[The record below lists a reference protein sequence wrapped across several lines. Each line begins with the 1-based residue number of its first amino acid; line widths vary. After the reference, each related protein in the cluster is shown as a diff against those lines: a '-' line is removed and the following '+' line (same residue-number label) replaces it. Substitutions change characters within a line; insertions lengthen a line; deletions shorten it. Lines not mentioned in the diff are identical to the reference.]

1 MVRRWLLRHL
11 TFYRLH
17 AAYFL
22 VLACV
27 GAGLLWF
34 CRRRE
39 RVGGSDGSPK
49 LLDCVFAAVSALT
62 VTGLLTVR
70 VGDFST
76 LGMLVLLIL
85 MLLGS
90 HVFTSLLPLYVRR
103 FHFSRS
109 PTHERQQ
116 VEKHCDTRQVQDK
129 YLIAAY
135 MSLEHKALITLC
147 WLVPAYFVGVQLL
160 GFLAISCYIA
170 VGPPEVREVLQRESV
185 NATFYGFFSTIAAF
199 SNAGM
204 TPLDENLISF
214 PDPALLLPMSMLILS
229 GNTMFAPSMRFI
241 IWCLYRCTRE
251 KNPQKQVYEYLLM
264 YPRKCF
270 THLFPQVHTVW
281 LLITVVAFNAIDFVT
296 FRSLDWNSAA
306 LKGMRT
312 MDKLMAGLFQS
323 INTRSAGMNVF
334 ILHELSAAT
343 LLLYAAMMSLYYESD
358 LCIYRVKSWET
369 DQVQD
374 NKLSVQYRKLLSRD
388 SAYLFLCILLI
399 CTLETRKIST
409 DPLNYS
415 VFNIV
420 FEVISAYGNVGMSM
434 GYSCAL
440 TKEENVTHS
449 CEDVPYSLSGKWSA
463 NSKILLVAVMLVGRH
478 RGLPDNIDSAIIL
491 PHNFITNILDTTCI
505 FNHKKLNSNSIH
517 NPPAA
522 KDSQSFHNTCIEEL
536 SERVYSN

>member
-1 MVRRWLLRHL
+1 MGESH
-11 TFYRLH
+11 
-17 AAYFL
+17 
-22 VLACV
+22 
-27 GAGLLWF
+27 
-34 CRRRE
+34 
-39 RVGGSDGSPK
+39 SN
-49 LLDCVFAAVSALT
+49 AVSNAQRMQAQSAP
-62 VTGLLTVR
+62 G
-70 VGDFST
+70 
-76 LGMLVLLIL
+76 
-85 MLLGS
+85 
-90 HVFTSLLPLYVRR
+90 
-103 FHFSRS
+103 S

-116 VEKHCDTRQVQDK
+116 VEKHCDTRQVQEK

-281 LLITVVAFNAIDFVT
+281 LLITVAAFNAIDFVT

-323 INTRSAGMNVF
+323 INTRSADMNVF
-334 ILHELSAAT
+334 ILRELSAAT
-343 LLLYAAMMSLYYESD
+343 LLLYAAMMCVYCNFPTASSCELIFQLFLQLLIKVQFMVCFVRRYIAVYPVFLSRQNTRVAPDGAALYYESD
-358 LCIYRVKSWET
+358 LCIYRTKSWET

-420 FEVISAYGNVGMSM
+420 FEVIRQEHYV
-434 GYSCAL
+434 L
-440 TKEENVTHS
+440 HLI
-449 CEDVPYSLSGKWSA
+449 LSV
-463 NSKILLVAVMLVGRH
+463 SK
-478 RGLPDNIDSAIIL
+478 
-491 PHNFITNILDTTCI
+491 
-505 FNHKKLNSNSIH
+505 
-517 NPPAA
+517 
-522 KDSQSFHNTCIEEL
+522 
-536 SERVYSN
+536 

>member
-1 MVRRWLLRHL
+1 MFAGADDQAGTSTADQPSAEDVHGFAPPGSRKRRLPIALGESH
-11 TFYRLH
+11 
-17 AAYFL
+17 
-22 VLACV
+22 
-27 GAGLLWF
+27 
-34 CRRRE
+34 
-39 RVGGSDGSPK
+39 SN
-49 LLDCVFAAVSALT
+49 AVSNAQRLQAQSAP
-62 VTGLLTVR
+62 G
-70 VGDFST
+70 
-76 LGMLVLLIL
+76 
-85 MLLGS
+85 
-90 HVFTSLLPLYVRR
+90 
-103 FHFSRS
+103 S

-116 VEKHCDTRQVQDK
+116 VEKHCDTRQVQEK

-343 LLLYAAMMSLYYESD
+343 LLLYAAMMCVYCNFPTRIQLRIDLSALSPIANQKCNLWCALFAGTSQSIQCSSRD
-358 LCIYRVKSWET
+358 RTLGLHQMAQLCIMNQTFAFTGPKAGKRIRCKITSCRCSTGSYSPAILRTFSF
-369 DQVQD
+369 
-374 NKLSVQYRKLLSRD
+374 
-388 SAYLFLCILLI
+388 AYL
-399 CTLETRKIST
+399 
-409 DPLNYS
+409 
-415 VFNIV
+415 
-420 FEVISAYGNVGMSM
+420 
-434 GYSCAL
+434 
-440 TKEENVTHS
+440 
-449 CEDVPYSLSGKWSA
+449 
-463 NSKILLVAVMLVGRH
+463 
-478 RGLPDNIDSAIIL
+478 
-491 PHNFITNILDTTCI
+491 
-505 FNHKKLNSNSIH
+505 
-517 NPPAA
+517 
-522 KDSQSFHNTCIEEL
+522 
-536 SERVYSN
+536 

>member
-1 MVRRWLLRHL
+1 MFAGADDQAGTSTADQPSAEDVHGFAPPGSRKRRLPIALGESH
-11 TFYRLH
+11 
-17 AAYFL
+17 
-22 VLACV
+22 
-27 GAGLLWF
+27 
-34 CRRRE
+34 
-39 RVGGSDGSPK
+39 SN
-49 LLDCVFAAVSALT
+49 AVSNAQRMQAQSAS
-62 VTGLLTVR
+62 G
-70 VGDFST
+70 
-76 LGMLVLLIL
+76 
-85 MLLGS
+85 
-90 HVFTSLLPLYVRR
+90 
-103 FHFSRS
+103 S

-116 VEKHCDTRQVQDK
+116 VEKHCDTRQVQEK

-204 TPLDENLISF
+204 TPLDENLTSF

-334 ILHELSAAT
+334 ILRELSAAT
-343 LLLYAAMMSLYYESD
+343 LLLYAAMMCVYCNFPTRIQLRID
-358 LCIYRVKSWET
+358 LSSISPIANQKCNLWCALFAGTSQSIQCS
-369 DQVQD
+369 
-374 NKLSVQYRKLLSRD
+374 SRD
-388 SAYLFLCILLI
+388 RIL
-399 CTLETRKIST
+399 
-409 DPLNYS
+409 
-415 VFNIV
+415 
-420 FEVISAYGNVGMSM
+420 
-434 GYSCAL
+434 
-440 TKEENVTHS
+440 
-449 CEDVPYSLSGKWSA
+449 
-463 NSKILLVAVMLVGRH
+463 
-478 RGLPDNIDSAIIL
+478 GLHQMA
-491 PHNFITNILDTTCI
+491 
-505 FNHKKLNSNSIH
+505 
-517 NPPAA
+517 
-522 KDSQSFHNTCIEEL
+522 
-536 SERVYSN
+536 